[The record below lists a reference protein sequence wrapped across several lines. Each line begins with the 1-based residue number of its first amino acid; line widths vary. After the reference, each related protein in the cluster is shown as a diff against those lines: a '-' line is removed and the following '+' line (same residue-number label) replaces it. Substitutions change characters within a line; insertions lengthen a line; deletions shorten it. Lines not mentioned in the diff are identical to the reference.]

1 MSLLFFEDFIPGS
14 EMTYGARTISAAEIS
29 AFAREY
35 DAQPMHLGEAEA
47 KTSFF
52 GEHIGS
58 GWHLCCLTM
67 RAIADE
73 LLAKAQSMG
82 SPGIEQV
89 EWLTPVRPGDSIT
102 VHQEVLETR
111 ASRSRPEMG
120 LVRFRFTIRNQNAT
134 PLMRQT
140 NWIIFG
146 TRAGAPVTPRRPEE
160 RAPVAGETAFASAS
174 AAVAP
179 QRYFDELEVGTTQ
192 VLGDYVFTAEDII
205 RFARAFDPQPF
216 HLDEAAARASHFG
229 GLCASGWHTAAVWM
243 KLMGRCRSAAAAE
256 AIVLQGHAA
265 RLGPSPGLRNLK
277 WLKPVYAGDRL
288 TYSTAIT
295 DKRPSASRPQWGLV
309 FHHNTAHNQL
319 GEEVFAFDGVVF
331 WERSVDH
338 QA

>member
-1 MSLLFFEDFIPGS
+1 MAFEDFTPGT
-14 EMTYGARTISAAEIS
+14 EATYAAGTISAAEIS

-35 DAQPMHLGEAEA
+35 DSQPMHLGEAEA
-47 KTSFF
+47 RTSFF

-67 RAIADE
+67 RAIADNI
-73 LLAKAQSMG
+73 LAKARSMG

-89 EWLTPVRPGDSIT
+89 EWLAPLRPGDSIT
-102 VHQEVLETR
+102 VHEEILETR

-120 LVRFRFTIRNQNAT
+120 LVRFRFTIVNQNAT

-146 TRAGAPVTPRRPEE
+146 TRAAAPVNPRRPEE
-160 RAPVAGETAFASAS
+160 RRSNAGEGAFASTSTDAD
-174 AAVAP
+174 P

-192 VLGDYVFTAEDII
+192 VLGDYLFTAEDII
-205 RFARAFDPQPF
+205 RFAQAFDPQPF

-229 GLCASGWHTAAVWM
+229 GLCASGWHTAVVWM
-243 KLMGRCRSAAAAE
+243 KLMGTRRSAAAAG
-256 AIVLQGHAA
+256 AIARQGRAA
-265 RLGPSPGLRNLK
+265 RLGPSPGLRNLQ

-295 DKRPSASRPQWGLV
+295 EKRPSASRPQWGLV
-309 FHHNTAHNQL
+309 FHHNTAHNQF
-319 GEEVFAFDGVVF
+319 GEQVFAFDGVVF
-331 WERSVDH
+331 WERSADR
-338 QA
+338 QP

>member
-14 EMTYGARTISAAEIS
+14 AMTYGARTVSAADII

-73 LLAKAQSMG
+73 LLAKAHSMG

-89 EWLTPVRPGDSIT
+89 EWLAPLRPGDSIT

-120 LVRFRFTIRNQNAT
+120 LVRFRFTVVNQNAT

-146 TRAGAPVTPRRPEE
+146 TRIAPPAIPRQPEE
-160 RAPVAGETAFASAS
+160 RKPVAADSPSAS
-174 AAVAP
+174 TVVEP
-179 QRYFDELEVGTTQ
+179 QRYFDELEVGATQ
-192 VLGDYVFTAEDII
+192 VLGDYLFTAEDII

-243 KLMGRCRSAAAAE
+243 KLMGACRSVAAVE
-256 AIVLQGHAA
+256 AIARRGHAA
-265 RLGPSPGLRNLK
+265 RLGPSPGLRHVK

-295 DKRPSASRPQWGLV
+295 NKRPSASRPQWGLV

-319 GEEVFAFDGVVF
+319 GEQVFAFDGVVF
-331 WERSVDH
+331 WERSVEH
-338 QA
+338 PA